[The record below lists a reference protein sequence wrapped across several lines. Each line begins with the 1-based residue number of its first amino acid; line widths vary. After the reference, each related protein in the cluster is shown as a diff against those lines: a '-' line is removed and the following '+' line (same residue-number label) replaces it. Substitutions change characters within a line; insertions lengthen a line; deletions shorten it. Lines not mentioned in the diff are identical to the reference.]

1 MRKYLIYIVIALAIF
16 IAPIKGNVNAEGLCE
31 NRTIVDYREL
41 LKNVR
46 IYSDYRMVGGKALFD
61 VTITNIPYKVYIED
75 VTNNKI
81 YKYENFTTQNELIIK
96 NYSDNQKITY
106 RFYTEA
112 SGCYGEVL
120 GSRIVTLPNYN
131 ENATDPLCEGI
142 EEFSLCQKWGGGIAV
157 SYSELEKR
165 TNEYRE
171 KKGLAQG
178 NKKNPPSSE
187 SLKNKIISFIGNYYI
202 YLVAAVAIIVL
213 VLIAVKIKAEEKS
226 EFDFKV

>member
-1 MRKYLIYIVIALAIF
+1 MRKNLIYIAIALTMF
-16 IAPIKGNVNAEGLCE
+16 IVPSKVNVTAAGLCE

-41 LKNVR
+41 LKNVK

-61 VTITNIPYKVYIED
+61 VTITNIPYNVYIED

-96 NYSDNQKITY
+96 NYSENQKLTY
-106 RFYTEA
+106 RFYMEA

-120 GSRIVTLPNYN
+120 GTRSLVLPNYN
-131 ENATDPLCEGI
+131 ENSTDPLCEGI
-142 EEFSLCQKWGGGIAV
+142 EEFNLCQKWGAV
-157 SYSELEKR
+157 YTSYSDFEKR

-171 KKGLAQG
+171 KKGLESS
-178 NKKNPPSSE
+178 NKTTQTNE
-187 SLKNKIISFIGNYYI
+187 ETFKNKIIGFIGEYYL

-213 VLIAVKIKAEEKS
+213 MLVALKTKATEKS